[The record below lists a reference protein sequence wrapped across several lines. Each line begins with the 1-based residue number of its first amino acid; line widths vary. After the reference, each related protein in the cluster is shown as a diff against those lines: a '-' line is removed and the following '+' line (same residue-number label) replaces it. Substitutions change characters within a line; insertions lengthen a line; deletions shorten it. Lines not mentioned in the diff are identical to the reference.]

1 MLTVSKMLNEK
12 INENVRKQSQN
23 TQTLVNILA

>member
-1 MLTVSKMLNEK
+1 MFTVSKMLNEK